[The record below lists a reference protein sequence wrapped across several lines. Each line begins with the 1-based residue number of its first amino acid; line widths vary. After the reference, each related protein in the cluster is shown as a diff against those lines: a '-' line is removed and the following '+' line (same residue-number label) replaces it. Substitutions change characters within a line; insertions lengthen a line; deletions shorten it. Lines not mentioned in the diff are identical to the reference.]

1 MQTYVCESDSPHNH
15 KILNNSNGN
24 NNNNSNAVSYTFHP
38 VWQHSACQRAAPAWR
53 PQPGPLGLMP
63 RALPLPPRG
72 QVGGPRDLPLGAPPA
87 HPAARG
93 APSGGRGRRARL
105 RGLCKEPRGPGRHYT
120 AVGRGASRGVPEGV
134 PAAAR
139 RGRGRP
145 HHKARFVLRS
155 PRELEPMDWRQLRSS
170 VRQRRGSGPGK
181 GPAGRAGRMGRR
193 GQGGG
198 PCVRSTNPAPP
209 LRASVYP
216 SVQQGRSFPL
226 CPALGTAA
234 SSMEVLTVE
243 PFCNEHP
250 LRSCSEEELE
260 VGFELQR
267 LPANTGA
274 NMVWVGGSGER
285 LAVSLSGPRNSRP
298 LSGSQL

>member
-1 MQTYVCESDSPHNH
+1 MSVKATPPHNH
-15 KILNNSNGN
+15 KILNNNSNGN
-24 NNNNSNAVSYTFHP
+24 NNNNSNAVTYTFHP
-38 VWQHSACQRAAPAWR
+38 VWQHSACQRAAPAWSL
-53 PQPGPLGLMP
+53 QPGPLGLVP
-63 RALPLPPRG
+63 RPPAPFSG
-72 QVGGPRDLPLGAPPA
+72 TGGRPSRPPAGGAPA

-93 APSGGRGRRARL
+93 APPGGRGRREQL
-105 RGLCKEPRGPGRHYT
+105 RGLCEEPRGPGRHYT

-181 GPAGRAGRMGRR
+181 GPPGRAGRMGGR
-193 GQGGG
+193 GSLCAVVTRLPQ
-198 PCVRSTNPAPP
+198 
-209 LRASVYP
+209 LRVSVYP

-226 CPALGTAA
+226 CPVLGMAA

-250 LRSCSEEELE
+250 LCSCSVEELE
-260 VGFELQR
+260 VGFEPQR

-274 NMVWVGGSGER
+274 NMVWVGGREER
-285 LAVSLSGPRNSRP
+285 LAVSLSGPRDSRP